1 MHNPEMPSRKSFSE
15 QSSIDLQELAVPESH
30 DNPLMDAFLEASHNA
45 IGLTP
50 AQLRL
55 LGALAD

>member
-1 MHNPEMPSRKSFSE
+1 MPSRKSFSE

-30 DNPLMDAFLEASHNA
+30 DNLLMDAFLEASHNA